1 MPFLEFVSP
10 RILVFGLV
18 VSRRKNSRHSL
29 VLGPYLVHEIYVG
42 YLEQCLISEI
52 VRNEKTALHK
62 GKMLEQE
69 ESEFEN

>member
-1 MPFLEFVSP
+1 MSFPRFVSL
-10 RILVFGLV
+10 RIPVFVLV

-29 VLGPYLVHEIYVG
+29 VLGLYLAHEIYVG

>member
-1 MPFLEFVSP
+1 MSFLEFVSP

-29 VLGPYLVHEIYVG
+29 VLGPYLVHEICVDYSE
-42 YLEQCLISEI
+42 LCLINEI
-52 VRNEKTALHK
+52 VSNEKTVLHK
-62 GKMLEQE
+62 DKMLEQE